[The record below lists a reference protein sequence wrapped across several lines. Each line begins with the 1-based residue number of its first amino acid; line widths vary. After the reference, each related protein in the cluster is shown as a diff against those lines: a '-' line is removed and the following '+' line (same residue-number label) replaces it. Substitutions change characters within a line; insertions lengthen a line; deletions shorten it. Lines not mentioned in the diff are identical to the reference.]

1 MNSVVA
7 AIPRDGETYIE
18 ELVGKL
24 KLCIDDLLSK
34 GLTGG
39 HTEDLHCLG
48 HFSKFFYLPF
58 WEPLEKNII
67 FESIYYDIMLF
78 LKI

>member
-7 AIPRDGETYIE
+7 AIPRDGETYIQ

-24 KLCIDDLLSK
+24 NLCIDDLLSN

-39 HTEDLHCLG
+39 HTEDLHYFG
-48 HFSKFFYLPF
+48 HFSN
-58 WEPLEKNII
+58 PLSAFLRIVGEKHH
-67 FESIYYDIMLF
+67 FRVHYYDIMLF